1 MTRSFFLGA
10 LILGILFGIGVCHLG
25 TVLSQPAAAQVI
37 VEEGE
42 GPIRYEY
49 RVIRFDG
56 LDIADFQKTLNA
68 LGQAAL
74 LHLGAGG
81 PTPEA
86 MQRMLALVQTS
97 SPSYLLMAS
106 LDWARYTAARDAAW
120 TAARALWALRG
131 LPDVAGEFTERLDTA
146 VGFAG
151 RMLLTP
157 LPH

>member
-68 LGQAAL
+68 LGD
-74 LHLGAGG
+74 GG
-81 PTPEA
+81 WEYVGPIQYRNEFP
-86 MQRMLALVQTS
+86 
-97 SPSYLLMAS
+97 
-106 LDWARYTAARDAAW
+106 
-120 TAARALWALRG
+120 
-131 LPDVAGEFTERLDTA
+131 VATA
-146 VGFAG
+146 VAFKRPA
-151 RMLLTP
+151 RF
-157 LPH
+157 